1 MTYFNS
7 KAIKLSNQIT
17 GRLTFVMN
25 ERVLLDQEFD
35 FFKNSPDRPS
45 SLAGK
50 KLLNQVS
57 FVKLKSGILDQGF
70 MTLIPGKQAY

>member
-1 MTYFNS
+1 
-7 KAIKLSNQIT
+7 
-17 GRLTFVMN
+17 MN

-50 KLLNQVS
+50 KLG
-57 FVKLKSGILDQGF
+57 KLSKKKKTYGNFHMWVGWGGGGSAGGPFPYVFRI
-70 MTLIPGKQAY
+70 IV

>member
-1 MTYFNS
+1 
-7 KAIKLSNQIT
+7 
-17 GRLTFVMN
+17 MN

-57 FVKLKSGILDQGF
+57 FVKLTRPKGLLD
-70 MTLIPGKQAY
+70 P